1 MATKLRPRERD
12 AIIQSLRSG
21 VTPRTGFQ
29 YIQVGRV
36 KEIAAIIQDIDRVA
50 DGGATIKLVIGDFGA
65 GKSFF
70 LQLVKN
76 IALEKGLVTMSADL
90 SPERRLQSANGLA
103 LNLYQE
109 LTRNTSTRAKPD
121 GNALNSIVEK
131 FISLA
136 RDEADTKGLETHE
149 LIKDKLRVLND
160 YVGGYDFAQVI
171 LAYWQGFKDGDED
184 RMNNAIKWIRGEY
197 ATKVTARQDLKVHT
211 IVNDASTY
219 DFYKLLS
226 GFVQLA
232 GYKGLLINLDE
243 MVNLYKIPN
252 SRSRTTNYEQLLR
265 IINDCL
271 QGNVHGLGFVMGGT
285 PDFLEDPRRGLFS
298 YDALRTRLASN
309 SFALIA
315 GINDFSG
322 PVMCLSSLTP
332 EEVYVLLC
340 NLRNVFAYYNPDKYL
355 VPDEALTQFLEHCSK
370 HIGDAYFKTPRNTI
384 KHFVDFLAVIEQNP
398 EIDWRQLLKSVNITA
413 EHEDA
418 LEDDINEA
426 PSLRDTPNNKNE
438 PTKSFAQAKA
448 QPNDADNEDDE
459 DDLSSFTL

>member
-171 LAYWQGFKDGDED
+171 LAYWQGFKDGD
-184 RMNNAIKWIRGEY
+184 R
-197 ATKVTARQDLKVHT
+197 
-211 IVNDASTY
+211 
-219 DFYKLLS
+219 
-226 GFVQLA
+226 
-232 GYKGLLINLDE
+232 
-243 MVNLYKIPN
+243 
-252 SRSRTTNYEQLLR
+252 
-265 IINDCL
+265 
-271 QGNVHGLGFVMGGT
+271 
-285 PDFLEDPRRGLFS
+285 
-298 YDALRTRLASN
+298 
-309 SFALIA
+309 
-315 GINDFSG
+315 
-322 PVMCLSSLTP
+322 
-332 EEVYVLLC
+332 
-340 NLRNVFAYYNPDKYL
+340 
-355 VPDEALTQFLEHCSK
+355 
-370 HIGDAYFKTPRNTI
+370 
-384 KHFVDFLAVIEQNP
+384 
-398 EIDWRQLLKSVNITA
+398 KSVV
-413 EHEDA
+413 
-418 LEDDINEA
+418 
-426 PSLRDTPNNKNE
+426 
-438 PTKSFAQAKA
+438 
-448 QPNDADNEDDE
+448 
-459 DDLSSFTL
+459 